1 MDALAE
7 VLGLAA
13 ADLTQLIILGVIL
26 LVALLV
32 LRVVFRLTATLFRVG
47 CFGVL
52 LILAAVF
59 FIRLLGS

>member
-13 ADLTQLIILGVIL
+13 GDLVQLIILGGIL
-26 LVALLV
+26 LVALLI

-47 CFGVL
+47 CFGIL
-52 LILAAVF
+52 LILAAIFVL
-59 FIRLLGS
+59 RVLGS